1 MPTRCTS
8 NRCPIHW
15 KSKRITPD
23 GASLIR
29 PTKIYLSPRRPEDV
43 YVAIRHLSPVGASL
57 IRPTK
62 IYLSPCRPDKTF
74 TSPSGISHLM
84 ALRLSGLRRYTSR
97 PVGRKTFTSPSGIS
111 HLMALRLSGLRRYT
125 SRPVGR
131 IRRLRRHPA
140 SLACWR
146 VAYQGCIDA
155 PGGLIKRQTITSR
168 LSYVQVDRQKMAHAA
183 AQHKPVPNGMVVGN
197 TFTDVENHAQRI
209 NHAADGQ

>member
-15 KSKRITPD
+15 KSKRIKPD

-62 IYLSPCRPDKTF
+62 IYLSPCRPEDVYVAIRHLSPVGASLIRPTKIYLSPCRPDKTF

-84 ALRLSGLRRYTSR
+84 ARRFSGLHRGTWRPDKTSNHHITPVRRTNRSPESGTRCR
-97 PVGRKTFTSPSGIS
+97 PAQTRAKW
-111 HLMALRLSGLRRYT
+111 H
-125 SRPVGR
+125 
-131 IRRLRRHPA
+131 
-140 SLACWR
+140 
-146 VAYQGCIDA
+146 GC
-155 PGGLIKRQTITSR
+155 RE
-168 LSYVQVDRQKMAHAA
+168 YVY
-183 AQHKPVPNGMVVGN
+183 
-197 TFTDVENHAQRI
+197 
-209 NHAADGQ
+209 

>member
-43 YVAIRHLSPVGASL
+43 YVAIRHLSPDGASL

-74 TSPSGISHLM
+74 TSPSGISRLL
-84 ALRLSGLRRYTSR
+84 ARRLSGLHRYTW
-97 PVGRKTFTSPSGIS
+97 
-111 HLMALRLSGLRRYT
+111 
-125 SRPVGR
+125 RPVGR

-146 VAYQGCIDA
+146 VAYQGCIDI

-168 LSYVQVDRQKMAHAA
+168 LSDVQIDRQKVAHAA

-209 NHAADGQ
+209 DHAADGQ